1 MDFLTFRKRRVP
13 ADPLSGCRKP
23 NPIVASLAK
32 EHHAVHIKTQEVFN
46 AAAKVAPPEQWIWD
60 GVHPLPQGHELI
72 ARNWIEKVNARWG

>member
-13 ADPLSGCRKP
+13 ADPLPGCRKP

-46 AAAKVAPPEQWIWD
+46 AAAKVAPPEQ
-60 GVHPLPQGHELI
+60 
-72 ARNWIEKVNARWG
+72 